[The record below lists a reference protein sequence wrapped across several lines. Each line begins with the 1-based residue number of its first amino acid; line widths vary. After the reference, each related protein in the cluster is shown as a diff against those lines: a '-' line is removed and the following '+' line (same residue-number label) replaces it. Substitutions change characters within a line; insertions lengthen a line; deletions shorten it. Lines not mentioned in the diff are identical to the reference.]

1 MRAVLF
7 DLDNTLYP
15 ESEFIKSGFK
25 ATSRFLS
32 LRYAVC
38 EEAAFSRMLE
48 ILQRDGRGKV
58 FDRLLEDLGLYSET
72 RVKMLTC
79 IYRAHAPEVRL
90 YDDVLPNL
98 ENLRHHGFRLGLI
111 TDGHAFVQHSKI
123 AALGLEG
130 VFDIIVY
137 TDLVGRQCWKP
148 STIPYEIC
156 LEQLDV
162 PPSESAYVGDD
173 VSKDFIAPNA
183 LGMISIKVERRAS
196 VSTMPDT
203 GTDEGPPRFV
213 VNGFGEILPLVGV
226 EDYDC

>member
-1 MRAVLF
+1 MRAILF

-15 ESEFIKSGFK
+15 ESEFIKSGFR

-32 LRYAVC
+32 LRYGIC
-38 EEAAFSRMLE
+38 EERAFNRMLE
-48 ILQRDGRGKV
+48 IFQRDGRGKV
-58 FDRLLEDLGLYSET
+58 FDRLLEDLGLYSAT

-79 IYRAHAPEVRL
+79 VYRAHAPEVRL

-98 ENLRHHGFRLGLI
+98 ENLRRHRFRLGLI

-123 AALGLEG
+123 TALGLNG
-130 VFDIIVY
+130 VFDTVVY
-137 TDLVGRQCWKP
+137 TDLVGRECWKP

-183 LGMISIKVERRAS
+183 LGMISIKMERPAS
-196 VSTMPDT
+196 IPTMAAM
-203 GTDEGPPRFV
+203 GTDQGSPRFII
-213 VNGFGEILPLVGV
+213 NGFGEILRLVGV
-226 EDYDC
+226 EEYDC